1 MRAPSATF
9 EYMLYQTLLGAW
21 QPDDGAFVERIQAYA
36 LKAAR
41 EGKQE
46 TSWLNPH
53 PAYEAGLKTFIA
65 RILDR
70 SRSSEFL
77 DSMQTLARRVALL
90 GALNS
95 LSQLT
100 LKATMPGV
108 PDFYQG
114 TEFWDFSLVDPD
126 NRRPV
131 EFVTRARA
139 LDAVERPDWQQL
151 TEDWPSGQVKLA
163 WTRQLLKLRTELVD
177 LFTNGDYA
185 PLEVTGTHRDHFIA
199 YARRHGRNA
208 VVVVAPRC
216 LAPFTDNGRAWPLAA
231 SIDATLNVKGY
242 AVEKFADADASEL
255 RLSDL
260 LKNLP
265 VAVVKAGYHGAKRPA
280 RKRQLA

>member
-1 MRAPSATF
+1 
-9 EYMLYQTLLGAW
+9 MLYQTLLGAW
-21 QPDDGAFVERIQAYA
+21 QPDDGSLVERIQAYA

-53 PAYEAGLKTFIA
+53 PAYETGLKTFIA

-70 SRSSEFL
+70 SQSSEFL
-77 DSMQTLARRVALL
+77 DSLQTLARRVALL

-95 LSQLT
+95 LSELT

-131 EFVTRARA
+131 DFVSRAHA

-151 TEDWPSGQVKLA
+151 TRDWVNGHVKLA
-163 WTRQLLKLRTELVD
+163 WTRHLLKLRTELAD
-177 LFTNGDYA
+177 IFTNGDYA
-185 PLEVTGTHRDHFIA
+185 ALEVHGPHRDHFIA
-199 YARRHGRNA
+199 YARRQGRNAA
-208 VVVVAPRC
+208 VVVVPRC
-216 LAPFTDNGRAWPLAA
+216 FAAFTDNGRSWPVAA
-231 SIDATLNVKGY
+231 SFDATLNLNGY
-242 AVEKFADADASEL
+242 AVEGFADADATEL

-260 LKNLP
+260 LKNFP
-265 VAVVKAGYHGAKRPA
+265 VAAVKAGYHGATKPA